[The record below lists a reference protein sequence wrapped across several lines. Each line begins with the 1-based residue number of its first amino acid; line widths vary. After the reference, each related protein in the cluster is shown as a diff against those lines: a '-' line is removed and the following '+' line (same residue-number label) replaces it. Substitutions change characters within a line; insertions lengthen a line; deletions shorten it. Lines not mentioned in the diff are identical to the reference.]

1 MKPIVAIVGRPNVGK
16 STLFNR
22 LIGRRRAA
30 VADEP
35 GVTRDLNYGD
45 VEELGRSFTLVDT
58 GGFEPA
64 SEDEILRQVRE
75 QANLAIEDSDV
86 IVFLMDGRAGLT
98 PQDREIAGMLR
109 RAEKPVLYAVNK
121 IDAPSLEAEAMEFYG
136 LGVSNVI
143 SVSAEHGLGLAE
155 LMDAVIARLPDA
167 EVEPE
172 HGERVKIALVGRPN
186 VGKSSL
192 LNRLIGKQRSIVSNV
207 AGTTRDSVDTPFDL
221 NGRGYVFIDTAG
233 IRKKGKVSLR
243 LENYCV
249 MEAIRSIERCDVAA
263 LILDGGVGVQGQDER
278 IAGLIEDRKKCC
290 VIIVNKWDIVEKD
303 THTTKHATEAIRN
316 KLPFLT
322 YPPVLFTSAL
332 TGQRVPLVLE
342 TATEVF
348 DKSCERVRTSVLNKV
363 LEALYYKHRPPAYHG
378 REIKFYYATQSG
390 TAPPTFVI
398 FTNHPEGIIE
408 SYKRYV
414 VNELR
419 SSLGMETVPMKV
431 YYRQRH

>member
-121 IDAPSLEAEAMEFYG
+121 IDAQSLEAEAMEFYG

-155 LMDAVIARLPDA
+155 LMDAVIARLPEA
-167 EVEPE
+167 EDEPE
-172 HGERVKIALVGRPN
+172 HGERIKIALVGRPN

-348 DKSCERVRTSVLNKV
+348 DKSCERVSTSVINKV

>member
-121 IDAPSLEAEAMEFYG
+121 IDAQSLEAEAMEFYG

-155 LMDAVIARLPDA
+155 LMDAVIARLPEA
-167 EVEPE
+167 EDEPE
-172 HGERVKIALVGRPN
+172 HGERIKIALVGRPN

>member
-1 MKPIVAIVGRPNVGK
+1 M
-16 STLFNR
+16 
-22 LIGRRRAA
+22 
-30 VADEP
+30 
-35 GVTRDLNYGD
+35 
-45 VEELGRSFTLVDT
+45 
-58 GGFEPA
+58 
-64 SEDEILRQVRE
+64 
-75 QANLAIEDSDV
+75 
-86 IVFLMDGRAGLT
+86 
-98 PQDREIAGMLR
+98 
-109 RAEKPVLYAVNK
+109 
-121 IDAPSLEAEAMEFYG
+121 
-136 LGVSNVI
+136 
-143 SVSAEHGLGLAE
+143 
-155 LMDAVIARLPDA
+155 
-167 EVEPE
+167 
-172 HGERVKIALVGRPN
+172 KIALVGRPN

-192 LNRLIGKQRSIVSNV
+192 LNRLIGKQRSIVSNI

-221 NGRGYVFIDTAG
+221 NGRGYLFIDTAG

-263 LILDGGVGVQGQDER
+263 LVLDGGVGVQGQDER

-363 LEALYYKHRPPAYHG
+363 VETLYYKHRPPAYRG

-419 SSLGMETVPMKV
+419 ASLGMETVPMKV

>member
-1 MKPIVAIVGRPNVGK
+1 MKPIVSIVGRPNVGK

-30 VADEP
+30 VADQP
-35 GVTRDLNYGD
+35 GVTRDINYGD
-45 VEELGRSFTLVDT
+45 VEELGRLFTLVDT
-58 GGFEPA
+58 GGFEPT
-64 SEDEILRQVRE
+64 SEDEIVRQVRE
-75 QANLAIEDSDV
+75 QATLAIEESDV

-109 RAEKPVLYAVNK
+109 RVEVPVLYAVNK
-121 IDAPSLEAEAMEFYG
+121 IDSPTLEADAMEFYS
-136 LGVSNVI
+136 LGAAEVLAI
-143 SVSAEHGLGLAE
+143 SAEQGRGLAE
-155 LMDAVIARLPDA
+155 LMDAVIAHLPEKED
-167 EVEPE
+167 EPE
-172 HGERVKIALVGRPN
+172 HADRLKIALVGRPN

-192 LNRLIGKQRSIVSNV
+192 LNRIIGKQRSIVSNV
-207 AGTTRDSVDTPFDL
+207 AGTTRDSVDTEFESD
-221 NGRGYVFIDTAG
+221 GREYLFIDTAG
-233 IRKKGKVSLR
+233 IRKKNKVSLR

-263 LILDGGVGVQGQDER
+263 LVLDGGLGVQGQDER
-278 IAGLIEDRKKCC
+278 IAGIIDDRKKCC

-303 THTTKHATEAIRN
+303 THTTKHATEAIRK

-322 YPPVLFTSAL
+322 YPPVLFTSAM
-332 TGQRVPLVLE
+332 TGQRVPQVLE

-348 DKSCERVRTSVLNKV
+348 DRSLERVKTSVLNKV
-363 LEALYYKHRPPAYHG
+363 VEALYYKHRPPAHRG

-398 FTNHPEGIIE
+398 FTNIPEGIID

-431 YYRQRH
+431 YFRQRH

>member
-1 MKPIVAIVGRPNVGK
+1 MKPIVSIVGRPNVGK

-45 VEELGRSFTLVDT
+45 VEELGRAFTLVDT

-75 QANLAIEDSDV
+75 QATLAIEDSDV

-121 IDAPSLEAEAMEFYG
+121 IDAPSLEAGAMEFYG
-136 LGVSNVI
+136 LGASEVI
-143 SVSAEHGLGLAE
+143 PVSAEHGLGLAD
-155 LMDAVIARLPDA
+155 LMDAVIAHLPEAEDA
-167 EVEPE
+167 PE

-192 LNRLIGKQRSIVSNV
+192 LNRLIGKQRSIVSNI

-221 NGRGYVFIDTAG
+221 NGRVYLFIDTAG

-249 MEAIRSIERCDVAA
+249 MEAIRSIDRCDVAA
-263 LILDGGVGVQGQDER
+263 LVLDGGVGVQGQDER

-363 LEALYYKHRPPAYHG
+363 VETLYYKHRPPAYRG

-390 TAPPTFVI
+390 TAPPAFVI

-419 SSLGMETVPMKV
+419 ASLGMETVPMKV

>member
-1 MKPIVAIVGRPNVGK
+1 MKPIVSIVGRPNVGK

-45 VEELGRSFTLVDT
+45 VEELGRVFTLVDT

-75 QANLAIEDSDV
+75 QATLAIEDSDV

-109 RAEKPVLYAVNK
+109 RVDKPVLYAVNK
-121 IDAPSLEAEAMEFYG
+121 IDAPGLEAEAMEFYG
-136 LGVSNVI
+136 LGASEVI
-143 SVSAEHGLGLAE
+143 AVSAEQGRGLAE
-155 LMDAVIARLPDA
+155 LMDAVISRLPEA
-167 EVEPE
+167 EDEPE
-172 HGERVKIALVGRPN
+172 RGERIKIALVGRPN

-192 LNRLIGKQRSIVSNV
+192 LNRLIGKQRSIVSDV
-207 AGTTRDSVDTPFDL
+207 AGTTRDSVDTVFDM
-221 NGRGYVFIDTAG
+221 NGRGYIFIDTAG
-233 IRKKGKVSLR
+233 IRKKNKVSLR

-263 LILDGGVGVQGQDER
+263 LVLDGGSGVQGQDER

-290 VIIVNKWDIVEKD
+290 VVIVNKWDIVEKD
-303 THTTKHATEAIRN
+303 THTTKHATEAIRK

-322 YPPVLFTSAL
+322 YAPVLFTSAL
-332 TGQRVPLVLE
+332 TGQRVPTVLE

-348 DKSCERVRTSVLNKV
+348 DKSCERVTTSILNKV
-363 LEALYYKHRPPAYHG
+363 VEALYYKHRPPAYRG
-378 REIKFYYATQSG
+378 REIKFYYATQTG
-390 TAPPTFVI
+390 VAPPAFVI

-419 SSLGMETVPMKV
+419 ASLGMETVPMKV
-431 YYRQRH
+431 YFRQRH

>member
-1 MKPIVAIVGRPNVGK
+1 MKPIVSIVGRPNVGK

-45 VEELGRSFTLVDT
+45 VEELGRAFTLVDT

-75 QANLAIEDSDV
+75 QATLAIEDSDV

-121 IDAPSLEAEAMEFYG
+121 IDAPSLEAGAMEFYG
-136 LGVSNVI
+136 LGASEVI
-143 SVSAEHGLGLAE
+143 PVSAEHGLGLAD
-155 LMDAVIARLPDA
+155 LMDAVIAHLPEAEDA
-167 EVEPE
+167 PE

-192 LNRLIGKQRSIVSNV
+192 LNRLIGKQRSIVSNI

-221 NGRGYVFIDTAG
+221 NGRGYLFIDTAG

-249 MEAIRSIERCDVAA
+249 MEAIRSIDRCDVAA
-263 LILDGGVGVQGQDER
+263 LVLDGGVGVQGQDER

-363 LEALYYKHRPPAYHG
+363 VETLYYKHRPPAYRG

-419 SSLGMETVPMKV
+419 ASLGMETVPMKV

>member
-1 MKPIVAIVGRPNVGK
+1 MKPIVSIVGRPNVGK

-45 VEELGRSFTLVDT
+45 VEELGRAFTLVDT

-75 QANLAIEDSDV
+75 QATLAIEDSDV

-121 IDAPSLEAEAMEFYG
+121 IDAPSLEAGAMEFYG
-136 LGVSNVI
+136 LGASEVI
-143 SVSAEHGLGLAE
+143 PVSAEHGLGLAD
-155 LMDAVIARLPDA
+155 LMDAVIAHLPEA
-167 EVEPE
+167 EEAPE

-192 LNRLIGKQRSIVSNV
+192 LNRLIGKQRSIVSNI

-221 NGRGYVFIDTAG
+221 NGRGYLFIDTAG

-263 LILDGGVGVQGQDER
+263 LVLDGGVGVQGQDER

-363 LEALYYKHRPPAYHG
+363 VETLYYKHRPPAYRG

-398 FTNHPEGIIE
+398 FTNHPESIIE

-419 SSLGMETVPMKV
+419 VSLGMETVPMKV

>member
-121 IDAPSLEAEAMEFYG
+121 IDAQSLEAEAMEFYG

-155 LMDAVIARLPDA
+155 LMDAVIARLPEA
-167 EVEPE
+167 EDEPE
-172 HGERVKIALVGRPN
+172 HGERIKIALVGRPN

-263 LILDGGVGVQGQDER
+263 LILDGGVGGQGQDER

-348 DKSCERVRTSVLNKV
+348 DKSCERVSTSVI
-363 LEALYYKHRPPAYHG
+363 G
-378 REIKFYYATQSG
+378 G
-390 TAPPTFVI
+390 
-398 FTNHPEGIIE
+398 
-408 SYKRYV
+408 
-414 VNELR
+414 
-419 SSLGMETVPMKV
+419 
-431 YYRQRH
+431 

>member
-1 MKPIVAIVGRPNVGK
+1 MKPIVSIVGRPNVGK

-45 VEELGRSFTLVDT
+45 VEELGRAFTLVDT

-75 QANLAIEDSDV
+75 QATLAIEDSDV

-121 IDAPSLEAEAMEFYG
+121 IDAPSLVAGAMEFYG
-136 LGVSNVI
+136 LGASEVI
-143 SVSAEHGLGLAE
+143 PVSAEHGLGLAD
-155 LMDAVIARLPDA
+155 LMDAVIAHLPEA
-167 EVEPE
+167 EEVPE

-192 LNRLIGKQRSIVSNV
+192 LNRLIGKQRSIVSNI

-221 NGRGYVFIDTAG
+221 NGRGYLFIDTAG

-263 LILDGGVGVQGQDER
+263 LVLDGGVGVQGQDER

-363 LEALYYKHRPPAYHG
+363 VETLYYKHRPPAYRG

-419 SSLGMETVPMKV
+419 ASLGMETVPMKV